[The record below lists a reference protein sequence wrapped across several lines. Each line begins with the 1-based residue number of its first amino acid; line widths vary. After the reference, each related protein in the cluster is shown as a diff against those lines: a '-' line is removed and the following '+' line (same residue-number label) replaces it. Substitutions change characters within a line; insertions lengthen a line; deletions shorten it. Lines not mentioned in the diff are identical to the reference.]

1 MVLGGVLH
9 RTSGRSAE
17 GTAKTLI
24 ALVTQTR
31 AARNAKKSDEG
42 WGGTTLGY
50 MVEIITDETKHPW
63 ETSFDILGF
72 KI

>member
-9 RTSGRSAE
+9 RASGRSAE

-24 ALVTQTR
+24 APATQAR

-42 WGGTTLGY
+42 WGETTLGY
-50 MVEIITDETKHPW
+50 IVEIITDEAKYPW